1 MKDRI
6 PVASAVAS
14 EIQHDICERK
24 PYKYCPVIFIYK
36 QILVKYTP
44 SQRQTKLPETT
55 PAQSTSLE
63 IPKVKRLKED

>member
-24 PYKYCPVIFIYK
+24 PYKYFPVIFIYK
-36 QILVKYTP
+36 LILVKFTP
-44 SQRQTKLPETT
+44 SPRKTKLPETT